1 MAENGRSVESFLP
14 RMLTTYEIGVPF
26 VNRLFTAS
34 ASSCTEFVR
43 ADHIR
48 EKSCSALFGA
58 GAQPE
63 RAIAVSA
70 IKNVRMVWM
79 ANGKLTG
86 REQPPAPSPLKP
98 GRSRCSRSSA
108 AQRYTR
114 RGAGE

>member
-1 MAENGRSVESFLP
+1 
-14 RMLTTYEIGVPF
+14 MLTTYEIGVPF

-98 GRSRCSRSSA
+98 G
-108 AQRYTR
+108 
-114 RGAGE
+114 